1 MAEVVVLAL
10 ALSMDAF
17 AVSVGLGSKCGAS
30 PGLALRCALY
40 FGIFQGLMPLL
51 GYLAGRGALGW
62 FAAWAPWI
70 ACGLL
75 VAIGGKMLLDAFSE
89 GIEDDIVTLTR
100 RVMLLLAVATSID
113 AMAAGFALNLLS
125 VAPLAACMVIA
136 TTTAIASAA
145 GIAIGG
151 RGATWLE
158 SRAELL
164 GGTVLILTGL
174 RMLFV

>member
-40 FGIFQGLMPLL
+40 FGVFQGLMPLL

-75 VAIGGKMLLDAFSE
+75 VAIGG
-89 GIEDDIVTLTR
+89 
-100 RVMLLLAVATSID
+100 
-113 AMAAGFALNLLS
+113 
-125 VAPLAACMVIA
+125 
-136 TTTAIASAA
+136 
-145 GIAIGG
+145 

-164 GGTVLILTGL
+164 GGTVLILIGL
-174 RMLFV
+174 RILFV